1 MGRGG
6 GTRSGGCMDHQFTR
20 PSELWE
26 IGDGCLHLAVEI
38 VLAAKDAASKVP
50 ALLPLLISALKH
62 REYPQHVVF
71 HESFCK
77 RLPDLAR
84 GLGKQVFK
92 RHLESFFPPL
102 FYSLDSEVALTRAAA
117 IKAIS
122 DLASF
127 IGPGIF
133 KGRVENY
140 DPSLMIKLPPLPQ
153 SLMR

>member
-1 MGRGG
+1 
-6 GTRSGGCMDHQFTR
+6 MDHQFTR

-26 IGDGCLHLAVEI
+26 VGDGCLHLAAEI
-38 VLAAKDAASKVP
+38 VVASPKEGAAGVPPLFPHLLA
-50 ALLPLLISALKH
+50 ALKH
-62 REYPQHVVF
+62 RAYAQHAIL
-71 HESFCK
+71 HESFCR

-102 FYSLDSEVALTRAAA
+102 FYSLDSDVALTSVAAS
-117 IKAIS
+117 KAIS

-140 DPSLMIKLPPLPQ
+140 DPALLSKLPPLPQ
-153 SLMR
+153 TLMR